1 MQRGAP
7 IYQRVEDL
15 LSKMTLTE
23 KIVQTYAPYGAFDV
37 EAFGSTSVGMMS
49 INPATKC
56 GACTPEMLVKA
67 RNAIQATLVNGS
79 RLHIPGSFS
88 QEALHSATK
97 GGTVF
102 PELVTQGSTWDTELV
117 ENISAAVAAE
127 ARMTGVDVAFSPVLN
142 QWVDSR
148 FGRLQ
153 EGYSEN
159 PTLTAA
165 YAVAAANGFQGP
177 QPAGKWAPMAK
188 DKVVALG
195 KHYAAYGA
203 ALGGLNG
210 APAELSERTLR
221 EFFLKSWKAFAK
233 AGGKGAMTAHNT
245 VLDRPCHAHPWLV
258 NTVFRDEFSFG
269 DGIIVSDCNDIEAL
283 IDFRVAKDMPAAAAA
298 ALEGGVDLDLQCGSS
313 SAYTSLSEAIDQK
326 LVNETAVEVSARRVL
341 LEKMAAGLFD
351 DPITDESL
359 VKQLNNPSH
368 QALALKAAEEGI
380 VLLINKPPPT
390 AARMHNGQDQAETMA
405 RPMLPLSAMTKR
417 IAVIGPNGGCSD
429 PEVLEALAAGK
440 STMDADACAAGM
452 NMLGSYT
459 QYQYNPTGAHPVSVP
474 TAFDA
479 LKAAFP
485 QANVKYEAGA
495 NIGDTNTSGI
505 PKAVALAK
513 SSDVAVVV
521 VGDDLHTSSE
531 WGDRDSLDLPGGQ
544 LQLLDAVVATGTP
557 VVLVTVT
564 GRTPTFG
571 GPYNTILANV
581 TAMLSAFRPGQAG
594 GTAIANIISG
604 VATPSGKLGQSWVR
618 SSGQAMSGAAPFLQ
632 WRVGK
637 WVANHRSPAD
647 PDGRVYDPYN
657 THAGAHPTNTVAGT
671 VQNQREMLSFAG
683 GQLLSKVQEVRY
695 PAANQD
701 IARYFVLL
709 RSGRCV
715 TQVRVLSCRGA
726 GTGLRSRASFSLWRC
741 ASRVNR
747 VPNKLAI
754 TCQTANAICNCISCD
769 CGKCVLTATTP
780 LWCVACCGQ
789 GLSYTTFE
797 YADAKVMTMEPVRN
811 AYKLAL
817 VARSKSCIHVD

>member
-1 MQRGAP
+1 MARRVLLSLGISTCSVVALLGTLSSASRVELGRPLYTDKDAP
-7 IYQRVEDL
+7 IYDRVADL
-15 LSKMTLTE
+15 LSKMTLQE

-37 EAFGSTSVGMMS
+37 EAFGATSVGMMS

-56 GACTPEMLVKA
+56 ASCTPEQLVQA
-67 RNAIQATLVNGS
+67 RNKIQATLVNGS

-102 PELVTQGSTWDTELV
+102 PELVTQGSSWDPELV
-117 ENISAAVAAE
+117 ENIASAVAAE

-153 EGYSEN
+153 EGFSEN

-177 QPAGKWAPMAK
+177 QPAGKWAPMAQ

-203 ALGGLNG
+203 AIGGLNG

-245 VLDRPCHAHPWLV
+245 VLDRPCHANPWLV
-258 NTVFRDEFSFG
+258 NTVFREEFSFG

-283 IDFRVAKDMPAAAAA
+283 MDFRVAKDMPSAAAA
-298 ALEGGVDLDLQCGSS
+298 ALDGGVDLDLQCGSS
-313 SAYTSLSEAIDQK
+313 SAYTSLSAAIGQK
-326 LVNETAVEVSARRVL
+326 LVNETTVETAARRVL
-341 LEKMAAGLFD
+341 LEKMAVGLFD
-351 DPITDESL
+351 HPLTDETL
-359 VKQLNNPSH
+359 VKGLNNPKH
-368 QALALKAAEEGI
+368 QALALQAAEEGI
-380 VLLINKPPPT
+380 VLLINKPPPGS
-390 AARMHNGQDQAETMA
+390 HSSK
-405 RPMLPLSAMTKR
+405 PLLPLSAMTKS
-417 IAVIGPNGGCSD
+417 IAVLGPNGGCSD
-429 PEVLEALAAGK
+429 LEIARALTAGK

-474 TAFDA
+474 TAFEG

-485 QANVKYEAGA
+485 DATVRYEAGA
-495 NIGDTNTSGI
+495 NIGDTNTSRIGA
-505 PKAVALAK
+505 AVALAK
-513 SSDVAVVV
+513 ASDVAVVV
-521 VGDDLHTSSE
+521 LGDDLHTSSE

-544 LQLLDAVVATGTP
+544 LQLLEAVVASGTP

-571 GPYNTILANV
+571 GPDNSVLANV
-581 TAMLSAFRPGQAG
+581 TAMMSAFRPGQAG
-594 GTAIANIISG
+594 GTAIGNLIAGAAS
-604 VATPSGKLGQSWVR
+604 PSGKLGQSWVR
-618 SSGQAMSGAAPFLQ
+618 SAGQAMSGAAPFLQ

-637 WVANHRSPAD
+637 WVANSRSPPD

-657 THAGAHPTNTVAGT
+657 THAGAHPTVRM
-671 VQNQREMLSFAG
+671 VSFAG
-683 GQLLSKVQEVRY
+683 GKDLSDE
-695 PAANQD
+695 
-701 IARYFVLL
+701 L
-709 RSGRCV
+709 
-715 TQVRVLSCRGA
+715 GA
-726 GTGLRSRASFSLWRC
+726 GGSTEAE
-741 ASRVNR
+741 
-747 VPNKLAI
+747 
-754 TCQTANAICNCISCD
+754 
-769 CGKCVLTATTP
+769 P
-780 LWCVACCGQ
+780 LFRFGD
-789 GLSYTTFE
+789 GLSYTNFS
-797 YADAKVMTMEPVRN
+797 YANVTVSALNPEAETVATLSVELTNTGERSGTEVVQVYVTMLQNQCCNRGMTLKAVSRCCLDPFQI
-811 AYKLAL
+811 L
-817 VARSKSCIHVD
+817 